1 MNVLVRWGDS
11 FLERNGYS
19 FYGFTE
25 IRSEKLCRFVL
36 GYSGDSFWGVL
47 RRFVLRRSFGALR

>member
-25 IRSEKLCRFVL
+25 IRSEKLCRFVV
-36 GYSGDSFWGVL
+36 GYSGDSF
-47 RRFVLRRSFGALR
+47 